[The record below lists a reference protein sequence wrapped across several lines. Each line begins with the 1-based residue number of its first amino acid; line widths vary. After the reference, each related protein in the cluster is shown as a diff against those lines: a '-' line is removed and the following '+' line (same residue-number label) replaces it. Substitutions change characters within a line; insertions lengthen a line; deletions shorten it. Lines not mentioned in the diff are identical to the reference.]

1 MHTRVMYVQV
11 LGTKKWKNGI
21 EKKKP
26 LLLYVPSAC
35 IRNEAAYQ
43 IICPL
48 NDAIYLT
55 CEPAKTNKSYICI
68 RWKIK

>member
-1 MHTRVMYVQV
+1 MNAHASYVCT
-11 LGTKKWKNGI
+11 GARHEKWKNGI

-35 IRNEAAYQ
+35 IRNEATYQ

-55 CEPAKTNKSYICI
+55 CEPAKKNNHIYVFVGK
-68 RWKIK
+68 